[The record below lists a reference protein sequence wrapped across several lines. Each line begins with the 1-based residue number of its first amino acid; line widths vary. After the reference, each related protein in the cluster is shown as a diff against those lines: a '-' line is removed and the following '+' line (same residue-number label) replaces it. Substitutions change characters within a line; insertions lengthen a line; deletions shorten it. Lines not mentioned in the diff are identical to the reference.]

1 MEGQQKLADP
11 TRCVPLTCASPQPIY
26 LPCWQMDF
34 SLTIQAR
41 LEGDD
46 HSLVLT
52 AVDIPFC
59 GAGPEVAP
67 LGTSG
72 HGFWPMS
79 SITADLQDYDPAKHT
94 DVFQPCDVP
103 EGEPVPSA
111 QPMAFTLG
119 PQDVLG
125 HVNKAL
131 ADVRNEEV
139 RFPGGNKTTLFAA
152 YPYYAP
158 MFLVEGRD
166 RKVEGGSSVSGP
178 VSSLKRC
185 LRSSSQSLPRSPR
198 SMLAVRM

>member
-1 MEGQQKLADP
+1 MP
-11 TRCVPLTCASPQPIY
+11 CAQPIY

-79 SITADLQDYDPAKHT
+79 LISAELQDYDPTKHS
-94 DVFQPCDVP
+94 DIFQSCDVP

-125 HVNKAL
+125 HVNRVL
-131 ADVRNEEV
+131 ANVRNDEV

-158 MFLVEGRD
+158 MYLIEGRD
-166 RKVEGGSSVSGP
+166 KKVEAGSSVSD
-178 VSSLKRC
+178 
-185 LRSSSQSLPRSPR
+185 RSSPQGDAFAHRRNSYPDHGAIFWPRGR
-198 SMLAVRM
+198 EYEQLWVTRRKAARTVG